1 VLRGGRFLQKLFPA
15 FPTGWPGVG
24 LLLLRGLVAF
34 VMISQVA
41 ASSAGWP
48 FTIVVLTGATLLLLG
63 FLTPIVAIVA
73 GLLSLGVAFS
83 NYEFI
88 ELVVLTAAVALLG
101 PGGYSIDAR
110 LFGRREVFIPRRVNE
125 LPVEPDHSRQ

>member
-48 FTIVVLTGATLLLLG
+48 LTIVVLTGATLLLLG

-88 ELVVLTAAVALLG
+88 ELVVLTAAIALLG
-101 PGGYSIDAR
+101 PGEYSIDAR
-110 LFGRREVFIPRRVNE
+110 LFGRREVFIPRRANE
-125 LPVEPDHSRQ
+125 LPAEPDHSRQ